1 MPEICSGRIRN
12 PAGDIGDMKKLSH
25 IDDRG
30 GAKMVD
36 IGGKSATQRMAR
48 ARGSVLM
55 SRETIDLIE
64 GDGIAKGNVLDTAR
78 LAGIMAAKKTCELV
92 PLCHQ
97 INLSSISIDFTVDRK
112 KNKIDIEARAECIG
126 RTGVEMESLTAVS
139 VAALTV
145 YDMCKAVDRVMVISE
160 IMLLE
165 KKGGKSG
172 TWKRK

>member
-1 MPEICSGRIRN
+1 
-12 PAGDIGDMKKLSH
+12 MKKLSH
-25 IDDRG
+25 INDKG

-36 IGGKSATQRMAR
+36 VGGKPATRRFAR
-48 ARGSVLM
+48 ARGSVSL
-55 SRETIDLIE
+55 SQETIDLIE
-64 GDGIAKGNVLDTAR
+64 GDRISKGNVLDTAR

-97 INLSSISIDFTVDRK
+97 LNLSSVSVDIHVDREK
-112 KNKIDIEARAECIG
+112 SNVEIEARAECAG
-126 RTGVEMESLTAVS
+126 QTGVEMEALTAVS

-145 YDMCKAVDRVMVISE
+145 YDMCKAVDKAMVISE